1 MDIYEEM
8 KNRVSMRELLESYGV
23 QPVRGTNIYRC
34 IVHSPDHKPS
44 ANIVKNCN
52 KFHCYSCLFTGD
64 IFDVVEIFEK
74 CDRKQCLKIID
85 GKFNLGLMKELTH
98 KEKLELARQQKLRE
112 KAKAEKLAWE
122 RFEKQTL
129 AEIVKELRVWERVQK
144 DTHITRGEYRR
155 GEWKYADLY
164 FYALERQHWLNWL
177 YETLCGFTDKRECEY
192 DYVYGTDKMQLLRKL
207 KNKEIFV

>member
-23 QPVRGTNIYRC
+23 QPVRGNNIYRC
-34 IVHSPDHKPS
+34 IVHSPDKKPS

-52 KFHCYSCLFTGD
+52 RFHCYSCNFTGD
-64 IFDVVEIFEK
+64 IFDVVEVFEK
-74 CDRKQCLKIID
+74 CNRKETLKIID
-85 GKFNLGLMKELTH
+85 SKFNLGLMKELTH

-129 AEIVKELRVWERVQK
+129 AEIVKELRVWEKVQK

-155 GEWKYADLY
+155 GEWKYADLF

-177 YETLCGFTDKRECEY
+177 YETLCGYTDKRECEY
-192 DYVYGTDKMQLLRKL
+192 DYVYGTNKEILLKKI
-207 KNKEIFV
+207 KNKEIYI